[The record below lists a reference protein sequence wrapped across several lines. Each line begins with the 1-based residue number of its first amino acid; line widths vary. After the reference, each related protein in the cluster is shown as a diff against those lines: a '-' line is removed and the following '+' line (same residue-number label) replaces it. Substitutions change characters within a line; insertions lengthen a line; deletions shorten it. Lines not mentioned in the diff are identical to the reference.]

1 MPVDYVVY
9 FESANYCGAGEY
21 CIVRAE
27 TVEEATV
34 LASAYAEDYYYEED
48 GLQYVEDNGESNLV
62 GVIWATIVSIDLL
75 EDSSVR
81 DFVYMDEQQQF
92 YPRIN

>member
-1 MPVDYVVY
+1 MSKDYVVY

-21 CIVRAE
+21 CIVQAE

-34 LASAYAEDYYYEED
+34 LASAYAEEYYYEED
-48 GLQYVEDNGESNLV
+48 ELQYVEDNGESDLV
-62 GVIWATIVSIDLL
+62 GVTWSTIISVELL
-75 EDSSVR
+75 ENSNVL
-81 DFVYMDEQQQF
+81 DFVYMEDQKQF

>member
-1 MPVDYVVY
+1 MLKEYVVY

-48 GLQYVEDNGESNLV
+48 GLQYVEDNGESDLV
-62 GVIWATIVSIDLL
+62 GVTWATIISVVLL
-75 EDSSVR
+75 EESEIR
-81 DFVYMDEQQQF
+81 DFAFKDSQLQY